1 MQTRK
6 LGWGNV
12 LLLGALVML
21 CVAFASAS
29 AVGQS
34 LDIVF
39 VLDASGSIDSTE
51 LDLEIGGIKAGI
63 VAILLPAIPPATIN
77 VGVVCFGT
85 VSHVL
90 LPLTPLTT
98 GSWPTI
104 GAAVDKAVTC
114 DRGTTNMID
123 GLKDAIALLS
133 SSTAARQVIN
143 LVSNG
148 LWNQGGD
155 PQPIADAFKQDTGQE
170 IWTLGVGIDANGE
183 AALMAMAGPPPAIY
197 FAASSFDDFKR
208 AEKDKLGNI
217 FPLDG
222 AKSFEEL
229 LEKQVALLKSFEE
242 LAKTAWAKLTPA
254 QQVEVVASFE
264 DNLKLLADLL
274 LSFEDVLHL
283 KWPHL
288 PPDEYIEYL
297 RSFEDLL
304 KGQAELLKS
313 FEDLLKATLAPTPVR
328 FYE

>member
-39 VLDASGSIDSTE
+39 VLDASGSIDSTK
-51 LDLEIGGIKAGI
+51 LDLEIDGIKAGI
-63 VAILLPAIPPATIN
+63 VGILLPAIPPATIN

-104 GAAVDKAVTC
+104 EAAVDKAVTC

-155 PQPIADAFKQDTGQE
+155 PQPIADAFKQDTGHE
-170 IWTLGVGIDANGE
+170 IWTLGVGIDAKGE
-183 AALMAMAGPPPAIY
+183 AALKAMAGPPPAIY

-217 FPLDG
+217 VPPDG
-222 AKSFEEL
+222 A
-229 LEKQVALLKSFEE
+229 KSFEE

-288 PPDEYIEYL
+288 PPDEYIKYL

-313 FEDLLKATLAPTPVR
+313 FEDLLKATLVPTPVR